1 MHPTGNPVIHVLIA
15 WGTQVVLWTCA
26 GGVITGKNEKYRM
39 FKEWDRKHQTLNV
52 NSYEMLLELQFH
64 IT

>member
-1 MHPTGNPVIHVLIA
+1 M
-15 WGTQVVLWTCA
+15 VLWTCA
-26 GGVITGKNEKYRM
+26 GDAITGKNENYRM
-39 FKEWDRKHQTLNV
+39 FKEWDRKQQTLNV